1 MDPRE
6 GGLLDS
12 RHLKADQGG
21 NHLPPNYVPRIS
33 TITPTGVAV
42 PATHHWGQGG
52 RLRGPGSD
60 NIRENLDCP
69 LRRAGYPPQPQ
80 TSLISSSED
89 IWDCNSW
96 TYGVNIVQSLDLRG
110 VHWKIGLCNGERE
123 RLCLAHHAICMT
135 ADKSSA

>member
-123 RLCLAHHAICMT
+123 CLCLAHHAICMT